1 MTRKITRRN
10 GIGSTWLLCCVI
22 SGLLW
27 VDSLPAAAAEA
38 EPLKVIFD
46 TDIDG
51 DNDDVAAAAILHAF
65 ADAGRV
71 EILAMGV
78 VSLHPYSPACL
89 DAINTY
95 YGRGDIPIGVYKGAK
110 LPLQGSPYAKAVAE
124 RCPNDI
130 GLSRQVP
137 DVLHVYRRVLSGQ
150 PDGKVT
156 MIAVGQMNNLVD
168 LLASPPDQYSR
179 LSGRELVQ
187 RKVAAQVG
195 EPPWT
200 PFKNRF

>member
-51 DNDDVAAAAILHAF
+51 DNDDVAAAAILHSF

-78 VSLHPYSPACL
+78 VSLHSYSPACL

-95 YGRGDIPIGVYKGAK
+95 YEHSE
-110 LPLQGSPYAKAVAE
+110 LP
-124 RCPNDI
+124 
-130 GLSRQVP
+130 
-137 DVLHVYRRVLSGQ
+137 
-150 PDGKVT
+150 
-156 MIAVGQMNNLVD
+156 
-168 LLASPPDQYSR
+168 
-179 LSGRELVQ
+179 GRELV
-187 RKVAAQVG
+187 RRRVG
-195 EPPWT
+195 ELFVMAPYFNERNEYQRAYNFT
-200 PFKNRF
+200 T

>member
-10 GIGSTWLLCCVI
+10 GIGSTWLLYCVI

-27 VDSLPAAAAEA
+27 ADSLPAAAAEA
-38 EPLKVIFD
+38 QPLKVIFD

-89 DAINTY
+89 DDVFY
-95 YGRGDIPIGVYKGAK
+95 FFLPGGGQFSYG
-110 LPLQGSPYAKAVAE
+110 
-124 RCPNDI
+124 
-130 GLSRQVP
+130 SR
-137 DVLHVYRRVLSGQ
+137 
-150 PDGKVT
+150 
-156 MIAVGQMNNLVD
+156 
-168 LLASPPDQYSR
+168 
-179 LSGRELVQ
+179 
-187 RKVAAQVG
+187 
-195 EPPWT
+195 
-200 PFKNRF
+200 

>member
-10 GIGSTWLLCCVI
+10 GIGPTWLLYCVN
-22 SGLLW
+22 SGLLMSD
-27 VDSLPAAAAEA
+27 VLPTAAAEA
-38 EPLKVIFD
+38 QTLKVIFN

-95 YGRGDIPIGVYKGAK
+95 YGRGDIPIGVCKRSK
-110 LPLQGSPYAKAVAE
+110 LA
-124 RCPNDI
+124 R
-130 GLSRQVP
+130 
-137 DVLHVYRRVLSGQ
+137 H
-150 PDGKVT
+150 
-156 MIAVGQMNNLVD
+156 
-168 LLASPPDQYSR
+168 
-179 LSGRELVQ
+179 
-187 RKVAAQVG
+187 
-195 EPPWT
+195 
-200 PFKNRF
+200 